1 MYERMVYDMN
11 KQYADIDRKNDFD
24 FFLSNYDDF
33 YKKYGHCCIAIRF
46 NEIIGVYK
54 SIQEAINVL
63 SNQYDLGEYIVQEC
77 NGDESGYT
85 NYITSWQLV
94 GV

>member
-1 MYERMVYDMN
+1 MGKEYTDT
-11 KQYADIDRKNDFD
+11 DRKNDFD
-24 FFLSNYDDF
+24 FFLSQYDDL

-46 NEIIGVYK
+46 KEILGIYK
-54 SIQEAINVL
+54 SIPEAINVL

-85 NYITSWQLV
+85 NYISSWQLV

>member
-1 MYERMVYDMN
+1 MN

-46 NEIIGVYK
+46 NEILGVYK
-54 SIQEAINVL
+54 SIQKAINVL